1 MNRQADC
8 WRENA
13 CEMVSMSER
22 KELLII
28 RETRKEA
35 NWEIKGPTAVSYF
48 NVLCSEL
55 ELKDTLTRFSLI
67 LKKSK

>member
-1 MNRQADC
+1 
-8 WRENA
+8 
-13 CEMVSMSER
+13 MVSMSER

-55 ELKDTLTRFSLI
+55 ELKDTLTRFSLM
-67 LKKSK
+67 